1 MTSFEPVQN
10 SQPKHRLEL
19 VLEWSVL
26 DPDRSRSLLLTELHL
41 RVPEVESPLLPAS
54 CCNHYRYPGD
64 QTPGLELDQ
73 LKVLQEYEN
82 NS

>member
-10 SQPKHRLEL
+10 SQPRHRLEL

-26 DPDRSRSLLLTELHL
+26 DPDLSRSLLLLELHL
-41 RVPEVESPLLPAS
+41 HVPEVESPPLPAS
-54 CCNHYRYPGD
+54 CWNLYLFTGA

-73 LKVLQEYEN
+73 LKA
-82 NS
+82 